1 MNLTIKINNN
11 KMDLKIKGTIKQIGN
26 KQIFDSGFQKVEFI
40 LTTDDKYPQDIKF
53 ESLKDDADNFIKYNH
68 VGDAVEVS
76 FNIRGNEYK
85 EKYYVNLQAWKVFK
99 TEVDKIDESLEKKEE
114 ESDDLPF

>member
-1 MNLTIKINNN
+1 
-11 KMDLKIKGTIKQIGN
+11 MDLKIKGTIKQIGN

-68 VGDAVEVS
+68 PGDAVEVS

-85 EKYYVNLQAWKVFK
+85 EKYYVNLQAWKVVK
-99 TEVDKIDESLEKKEE
+99 LEVDKIDESLEKKEQ